1 MIKLLVIAD
10 DFTGA
15 MDTGVQFN
23 TKGAL
28 IRAVS
33 KGQIDPFQEADPD
46 LQVLIIDAETRHMEP
61 AQAYQ
66 TVYQI
71 VRAAVEAGVSCIY
84 KKSKNLPKAVCFF

>member
-61 AQAYQ
+61 G
-66 TVYQI
+66 TGLSNSI
-71 VRAAVEAGVSCIY
+71 SNRSGRCRGWC
-84 KKSKNLPKAVCFF
+84 LLHL

>member
-1 MIKLLVIAD
+1 MAKSFYVQKQRPKRDNKMIKLLVIAD

-33 KGQIDPFQEADPD
+33 KGQIDPFKK
-46 LQVLIIDAETRHMEP
+46 
-61 AQAYQ
+61 
-66 TVYQI
+66 QI
-71 VRAAVEAGVSCIY
+71 PISRS
-84 KKSKNLPKAVCFF
+84 